1 MTDQKNKTLGPIAR
15 ALPTPLRSLQEPINT
30 LSHALGFLLAA
41 AGLAWLLELSD
52 GDPRKI
58 FAFTVYM
65 VTMMI
70 QYAMSTALHGLRL
83 SRWKMRQLTR
93 LDHAAIFLFI
103 AGAFTPVCVLA
114 NDHTAG
120 MIAVAAIWALAL
132 AGVCLKLFWLDAPRW
147 ASTIAF
153 QVVVVVSY
161 FIVYPFLAEIPGQ
174 GAYWLALGGKFYLAG
189 SLFYAFRRPN
199 ILPGIFGHH
208 ELLHFFVLA
217 GSACHYM
224 VMVGYAS

>member
-1 MTDQKNKTLGPIAR
+1 
-15 ALPTPLRSLQEPINT
+15 
-30 LSHALGFLLAA
+30 
-41 AGLAWLLELSD
+41 
-52 GDPRKI
+52 
-58 FAFTVYM
+58 M

-224 VMVGYAS
+224 VMVGYAT